1 MCMAAPPPPVVQPP
15 PPPAPVAP
23 APYVPPAA
31 AAASTTPQSTPFDAS
46 APKKQPNR
54 NPLRTDSGATD
65 SVATGL
71 NIPS

>member
-1 MCMAAPPPPVVQPP
+1 MCMMAPPAPTPQAPPPVPV
-15 PPPAPVAP
+15 P

-31 AAASTTPQSTPFDAS
+31 AAASTTAQSTPFDATAS
-46 APKKQPNR
+46 PKKTNR
-54 NPLRTDSGATD
+54 NPLRTDSGAVD